1 MTAHSELGRGG
12 RWVAAILAAVWIVGG
27 AAVIVLLHRRWLAI
41 VLGITAIAY
50 GVVWVEVTRTGRQLR
65 WPRWRRR

>member
-1 MTAHSELGRGG
+1 
-12 RWVAAILAAVWIVGG
+12 VAAILAAVWIVGG